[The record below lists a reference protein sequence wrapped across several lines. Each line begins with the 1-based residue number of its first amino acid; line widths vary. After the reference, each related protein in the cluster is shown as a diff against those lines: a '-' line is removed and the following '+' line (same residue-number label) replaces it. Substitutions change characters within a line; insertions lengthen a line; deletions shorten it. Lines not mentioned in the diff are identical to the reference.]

1 MRLQVVRCGYKLW
14 QLGISMLNI
23 TLLLVIVAVMSMA
36 VAVYLGSAY
45 SLPAL
50 GCAYCSGLLTA
61 IASNYDIRITRS

>member
-1 MRLQVVRCGYKLW
+1 
-14 QLGISMLNI
+14 MLNI